1 MDAHYASALFR
12 YQKEF
17 AVKYRLYCSFVFVDD
32 KHHCKVGEPS
42 NPVATVDRGKR
53 VIVSLDRKFAVADHD
68 HTKCSVVPSVVMVC
82 SIPPTI
88 EESFYRGR
96 VFVGIKD
103 CLFEPS
109 SPIRH
114 ATELNKILDSS
125 GSINTPILLLY
136 SDGGPDHRLTYLTA
150 QISYICLFVL
160 RNLDLL
166 CAVRTPPYTTAG
178 KIQLRG

>member
-1 MDAHYASALFR
+1 MTNTTA
-12 YQKEF
+12 
-17 AVKYRLYCSFVFVDD
+17 RLENHLILWLLY
-32 KHHCKVGEPS
+32 
-42 NPVATVDRGKR
+42 VDRGKR

-82 SIPPTI
+82 SIPHTI

-114 ATELNKILDSS
+114 ATELNKILDSP
-125 GSINTPILLLY
+125 GSTNAPILLLY

-150 QISYICLFVL
+150 QISYIHCMP
-160 RNLDLL
+160 L
-166 CAVRTPPYTTAG
+166 CAAQP
-178 KIQLRG
+178 